1 VLAAIDSRSLSTFFE
16 VGMLVCFGAS
26 WPFAVLKTYLT
37 KSTGGKSAAFLWLV
51 LTGYFSGIMFKVFGR
66 LDWVVGLYALNGFMV
81 ALDIALYY
89 RYRLRQS
96 GRGA

>member
-1 VLAAIDSRSLSTFFE
+1 MPAALDSRALSTFFE

-26 WPFAVLKTYLT
+26 WPFAVLKTYMS
-37 KSTGGKSAAFLWLV
+37 KSTGGKSATFLWLV
-51 LTGYFSGIMFKVFGR
+51 LMGYFSGIMFKVFGR

-89 RYRLRQS
+89 RYKLR
-96 GRGA
+96 GGNR